1 MKRLGRADYRDMPW
15 KNGGGVTREL
25 VRLPHPEDAA
35 RFVLRLSI
43 ATVAASG
50 PFSRFAGVDR
60 LLLLLEGEGVVLT
73 GPEVAAPVVLGPDS
87 PPFAFPGEWD
97 WDCHLRGGPVR
108 DFNVMVDRRLASATL
123 ERVDLTAGAPHRL
136 EDPGDSLWLH
146 GLTGRVRVAGETLE
160 ADETLGLT
168 APGALGL
175 HADTEATVLV
185 VRLTRLDGSSAER
198 P

>member
-1 MKRLGRADYRDMPW
+1 MQTRNQSRRAVLFAEQRQHLS
-15 KNGGGVTREL
+15 G
-25 VRLPHPEDAA
+25 AA
-35 RFVLRLSI
+35 GAAIDEALD
-43 ATVAASG
+43 VAAAKVSDQ
-50 PFSRFAGVDR
+50 RDLV
-60 LLLLLEGEGVVLT
+60 LLLEGQGVVLT
-73 GPEVAAPVVLGPDS
+73 RPEAPAPVVLGPDS